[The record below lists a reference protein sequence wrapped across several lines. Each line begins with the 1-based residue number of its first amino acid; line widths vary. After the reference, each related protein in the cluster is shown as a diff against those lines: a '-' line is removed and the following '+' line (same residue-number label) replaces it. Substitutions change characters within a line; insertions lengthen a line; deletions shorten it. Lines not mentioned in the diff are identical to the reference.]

1 MNIHLL
7 IQNWKCVKYF
17 DKPQLKKWVEY
28 WLVIKWGKINEQSY
42 KMSTKYLMEGGD
54 YYILC

>member
-1 MNIHLL
+1 MGL
-7 IQNWKCVKYF
+7 IYF
-17 DKPQLKKWVEY
+17 DKPQRKKWDEY
-28 WLVIKWGKINEQSY
+28 WLVIKWGKIKEQSY